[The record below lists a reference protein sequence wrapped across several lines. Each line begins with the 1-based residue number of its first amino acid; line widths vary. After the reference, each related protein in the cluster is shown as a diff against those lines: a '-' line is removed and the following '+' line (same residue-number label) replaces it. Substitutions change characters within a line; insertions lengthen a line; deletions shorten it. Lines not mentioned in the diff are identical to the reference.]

1 MPKSPTSKSPVL
13 EFWHEF
19 ASTYSYPAAMR
30 VERAARARGV
40 RIAWRPFLLG
50 PIFKAQGFS
59 SSPFVVNETKGANM
73 WRDVARICARDGLR
87 FVRPAVFPQNT
98 LLAARVELCLPQ
110 DKRGAFARAVYALE
124 YGDGADISGRD
135 AIAALLARHGKDA
148 DALLAQAESA
158 ETKAALRAAGE
169 DAAARG
175 IFGSP
180 SFVTADGELF
190 WGNDRLE
197 QALDWACGDRW
208 GLEA

>member
-1 MPKSPTSKSPVL
+1 MTQTPTI

-30 VERAARARGV
+30 IERAARARGV
-40 RIAWRPFLLG
+40 EVLWRPFLLG

-59 SSPFVVNETKGANM
+59 TSPFVVNELKGANM

-87 FVRPAVFPQNT
+87 FVKPAVFPQST

-124 YGDGADISGRD
+124 YGEGADISGRE
-135 AIAALLARHGKDA
+135 AIAGLLRRHGKDA
-148 DALLAQAESA
+148 DALLARAESE

-169 DAAARG
+169 EAAARG
-175 IFGSP
+175 IYGSP
-180 SFVTADGELF
+180 SLVTQDGELF

-197 QALDWACGDRW
+197 HALDWARGDRW